1 MELKRSKKEKYKELI
16 GYILMYF
23 IFTTILYFILKS
35 LDKIPE
41 RWNYFYIMIITL
53 LIVFIAKLI
62 RRYIR

>member
-1 MELKRSKKEKYKELI
+1 MDIKKSKKEKYIELI

-41 RWNYFYIMIITL
+41 RWNYFYIMAITL

-62 RRYIR
+62 RRYIK